1 MGNLNEEGGTATG
14 FKYNCRKCP
23 IRNRCIDENHKTAN
37 VRQMLKA
44 AFEARTDTLTTWKRL
59 QQNCLL
65 VKAEKERAERSAGES
80 LLSRR
85 LRKARETGELK
96 DPGQPP
102 NYLQP
107 VKSSDG
113 STEPKIKHL
122 RPKPKPI
129 LKPLPSKSK
138 PLSPVPGEPEWMAS
152 TSTAGESAPDFLGNT
167 SVYPDPDEL
176 YAETD
181 ESSRPYWLTIAGSG
195 RHIKVPSD
203 GELVLGRF
211 DPHIGIPPDIDLG
224 LEDITQTIS
233 RRHAKII
240 GRNGFHTVEDLGS
253 SQGVKVNGAA
263 VIAGDRHKLEAGD
276 RIKLGKLQMV
286 YEAVPT
292 HILII
297 SSKDRVQH
305 LVTVTSTGSQFEIAP
320 PDDVTIGRYDT
331 FIDFVP
337 DIDLGEEGEVSARVS
352 RRHTII
358 TWRDNL
364 PYVEDLG
371 SGFGTRLN
379 GKMLLMGQAKALKPG
394 DHLWLGGCV
403 LGYDVKL

>member
-1 MGNLNEEGGTATG
+1 MKTG
-14 FKYNCRKCP
+14 YKYNCRKCP
-23 IRNRCIDENHKTAN
+23 IRNRCIDENHSTSN

-44 AFEARTDTLTTWKRL
+44 AFEQRTDTLKTWKRL

-65 VKAEKERAERSAGES
+65 IKAEQERAEQSAGES

-85 LRKARETGELK
+85 LRKARETDELK
-96 DPGQPP
+96 DPGRSPE
-102 NYLQP
+102 YLQP
-107 VKSSDG
+107 VKSPDG
-113 STEPKIKHL
+113 STQPKIKHL
-122 RPKPKPI
+122 KPKTKPV
-129 LKPLPSKSK
+129 LKPLPPKSK
-138 PLSPVPGEPEWMAS
+138 PLSPVPDEPEWMFSA
-152 TSTAGESAPDFLGNT
+152 TTERESVSDTLGHA
-167 SVYPDPDEL
+167 SVYPDPDDFHTQ
-176 YAETD
+176 TD
-181 ESSRPYWLTIAGSG
+181 EVRPYWLIVAGSG

-224 LEDITQTIS
+224 LEDQTQTIS
-233 RRHAKII
+233 RRHAKIV
-240 GRNGFHTVEDLGS
+240 GKNGFHTVEDLGS

-263 VIAGDRHKLEAGD
+263 IIAGTRHKLESGD

-297 SSKDRVQH
+297 SPKDPIQH
-305 LVTVTSTGSQFEIAP
+305 IVTVTHTGSQFEIAA
-320 PDDVTIGRYDT
+320 PDDVVIGRQDK
-331 FIDFVP
+331 FVDFVP
-337 DIDLGEEGEVSARVS
+337 DIDLGEEGEVSTRVS

-358 TWRDNL
+358 TWRDNM